1 MYLQLF
7 SMPTN
12 KLKWILLIGL
22 ALVWGSSFILIF
34 KGLHGLSAIELG
46 SMRII
51 FSALFLWIIGF
62 KSIYTIRLHQ
72 WKYIAL
78 TGFMGTFFPAYLF
91 AIAETQVSS
100 SIASILNSL
109 TPLNTLLIGVL
120 GFGFTFK
127 RNQSLGILIG
137 LLGILTLILGGNQA
151 GSSKNIYYSLLVVLA
166 SICYA
171 VNINLIKKYLSDV
184 KPLSITTGNFTVL
197 SIPAFVI
204 LLFTDFFEKIQLQN
218 TQTSLQY
225 VLLLAVLGTGIG
237 NIVYFKLIQIS
248 SPIFASS
255 VTYLIPIVACVWGFF
270 NHESL
275 TFIQYIG
282 AFVILI
288 GVYLSNKK

>member
-1 MYLQLF
+1 
-7 SMPTN
+7 MPTS

-225 VLLLAVLGTGIG
+225 VLLLAVLGTGIA

>member
-225 VLLLAVLGTGIG
+225 VLLLAVLGTGIA

>member
-1 MYLQLF
+1 
-7 SMPTN
+7 
-12 KLKWILLIGL
+12 
-22 ALVWGSSFILIF
+22 
-34 KGLHGLSAIELG
+34 
-46 SMRII
+46 
-51 FSALFLWIIGF
+51 
-62 KSIYTIRLHQ
+62 
-72 WKYIAL
+72 
-78 TGFMGTFFPAYLF
+78 
-91 AIAETQVSS
+91 
-100 SIASILNSL
+100 
-109 TPLNTLLIGVL
+109 L

-225 VLLLAVLGTGIG
+225 VLLLAVLGTGIA

-270 NHESL
+270 NRESL

>member
-1 MYLQLF
+1 
-7 SMPTN
+7 MPTN

-225 VLLLAVLGTGIG
+225 VLLLAVLGTGIA

>member
-1 MYLQLF
+1 
-7 SMPTN
+7 MPTN

-46 SMRII
+46 SMRIM

-62 KSIYTIRLHQ
+62 KSIYAIRLHQ

-225 VLLLAVLGTGIG
+225 VLLLAVLGTGIA

>member
-1 MYLQLF
+1 
-7 SMPTN
+7 MPTN

-62 KSIYTIRLHQ
+62 KSIYAIRLHQ

-78 TGFMGTFFPAYLF
+78 TGFMGTFFPAFLF

-151 GSSKNIYYSLLVVLA
+151 GSSKNIYFSLLVVLA

-225 VLLLAVLGTGIG
+225 VLLLAVLGTGIA

>member
-1 MYLQLF
+1 
-7 SMPTN
+7 MPTN

-62 KSIYTIRLHQ
+62 KSIYTIRLYQ

-184 KPLSITTGNFTVL
+184 KPISITTGNFTVL

-225 VLLLAVLGTGIG
+225 VLLLAVLGTGIA

>member
-1 MYLQLF
+1 
-7 SMPTN
+7 MPTN

-184 KPLSITTGNFTVL
+184 KPISITTGNFTVL

-225 VLLLAVLGTGIG
+225 VLLLAVLGTGIA

-270 NHESL
+270 NRESL

>member
-1 MYLQLF
+1 
-7 SMPTN
+7 MPTN

-184 KPLSITTGNFTVL
+184 KPLSITTGNFTFL

-225 VLLLAVLGTGIG
+225 VLLLAVLGTGIA